1 MTGDGGMRAE
11 RRQVLE
17 LRIVAPARG
26 WVQVRPVIDGRDI
39 LAELWSPWDGED
51 PWVVL
56 GPGGVAAAD
65 GPHEVRLARIS
76 CTEIC
81 CGALYVTVR
90 REGGEVVWDG
100 WRNPAGGNADLP
112 EFRFDA
118 ARYAAEVRRAEQD
131 RAWEWPARTVAAL
144 LAERLRAD
152 PGWSRRWECELD
164 AVWTDQAWPHRVEL
178 VLLHPDAAAD
188 REGRPWLQLGVTLE
202 VGEGDPEAEA
212 YRLAARIASG
222 DRQELAEVWGR
233 SAHYSEEFP

>member
-1 MTGDGGMRAE
+1 M
-11 RRQVLE
+11 E
-17 LRIVAPARG
+17 LRIVAPVRG
-26 WVQVRPVIDGRDI
+26 WIQVRPVIDGRDV
-39 LAELWSPWDGED
+39 LAELWPPWAGED

-56 GPGGVAAAD
+56 GPGGVAAAGG

-76 CTEIC
+76 CTEVC

-100 WRNPAGGNADLP
+100 WRNPAGGHADMP

-131 RAWEWPARTVAAL
+131 RAWEWPARTVAGL

-164 AVWTDQAWPHRVEL
+164 AVWTDQAAPGRVEL

-202 VGEGDPEAEA
+202 VGDGDPEAEA
-212 YRLAARIASG
+212 DRLAALVAST
-222 DRQELAEVWGR
+222 DRQELARVWGR

>member
-1 MTGDGGMRAE
+1 MGAE
-11 RRQVLE
+11 RRHVLE
-17 LRIVAPARG
+17 LRIVAPVRG
-26 WVQVRPVIDGRDI
+26 WVQVRPVVDGRDV
-39 LAELWSPWDGED
+39 LAELWAAWSGED

-56 GPGGVAAAD
+56 GPGGIALAED

-90 REGGEVVWDG
+90 REGDEVVWDG

-118 ARYAAEVRRAEQD
+118 ARYAAEVRRAGQD
-131 RAWEWPARTVAAL
+131 RAWEWPARTVAGL

-164 AVWTDQAWPHRVEL
+164 AVWTDQAERNRLQL
-178 VLLHPDAAAD
+178 VLIHPDAAAD
-188 REGRPWLQLGVTLE
+188 REGRPWLQLGVTLDVGDGDAVAE
-202 VGEGDPEAEA
+202 VD
-212 YRLAARIASG
+212 RLAARLASG
-222 DRQELAEVWGR
+222 DRQELAEVWGG
-233 SAHYSEEFP
+233 SWHHSEDPA